1 MDSRSRKK
9 SKGQKLFSN
18 GVVVLVCLILAAQA
32 VFFGKYLID
41 SRRTMRE
48 GQRQEEIQ
56 GSQDNTPG
64 QEGPSARD
72 GSSAQAPPS
81 RSGSQG
87 PSGGADRHGPSI
99 TGQGESSSRR
109 TGGTSYDGQ
118 PGRTSSA
125 TAATRAGS
133 SSDNHPSEQ
142 TFSPVPATTSTPAAD
157 SSPHTDS
164 PRDSRTGYNP
174 TLSYPHDGWS
184 WDRVELNS
192 ADSAALDA
200 LPGIGPYYARQ
211 IIAYRERI
219 GFFADISQLL
229 DIRGMDTARLRRL
242 ADRLYIAPESLRRS
256 PPLYRSLRRQGH
268 RPPPPHPT
276 RNGIHLPGHPRQPH
290 PPAGTGPPARAV
302 LPGDKS
308 TVSRSAPH
316 FYKHLI
322 IRDESTCLVLF
333 VTSAMPAK
341 HTHLR

>member
-1 MDSRSRKK
+1 MWEDMDSRKK
-9 SKGQKLFSN
+9 SKGQRLFSN

-41 SRRTMRE
+41 GRRAMRE
-48 GQRQEEIQ
+48 GPRLEEAQ
-56 GSQDNTPG
+56 APQDNTPG
-64 QEGPSARD
+64 QEGLSARD
-72 GSSAQAPPS
+72 GSSAQALPP
-81 RSGSQG
+81 RTGSQG

-125 TAATRAGS
+125 TAATRPGS

-142 TFSPVPATTSTPAAD
+142 TFSPVPATTSTPATD

-164 PRDSRTGYNP
+164 PRDSRATNHSP
-174 TLSYPHDGWS
+174 TPSYPHDGWS

-211 IIAYRERI
+211 ILAYRERL
-219 GFFADISQLL
+219 GFYADISQLL

-242 ADRLYIAPESLRRS
+242 ADRLYIAPESLR
-256 PPLYRSLRRQGH
+256 PLDLYTMPLDSIAAHPYIGPYAAKGIDRLRR
-268 RPPPPHPT
+268 T
-276 RNGIHLPGHPRQPH
+276 LPEAEFTFRAILDSRIL
-290 PPAGTGPPARAV
+290 PPAQARRLA
-302 LPGDKS
+302 LYFP
-308 TVSRSAPH
+308 
-316 FYKHLI
+316 
-322 IRDESTCLVLF
+322 
-333 VTSAMPAK
+333 VTDQP
-341 HTHLR
+341 

>member
-1 MDSRSRKK
+1 MWEDMDSRKK
-9 SKGQKLFSN
+9 SKGQRLFSN

-41 SRRTMRE
+41 GRRAMWE
-48 GQRQEEIQ
+48 GQRQEEAQ
-56 GSQDNTPG
+56 APQDNVQDNSPA
-64 QEGPSARD
+64 QEGSSAWE
-72 GSSAQAPPS
+72 GQSAQAPPS
-81 RSGSQG
+81 RSGSRSS
-87 PSGGADRHGPSI
+87 SGGTDRHGRTPS
-99 TGQGESSSRR
+99 T
-109 TGGTSYDGQ
+109 
-118 PGRTSSA
+118 
-125 TAATRAGS
+125 TAAARSGS
-133 SSDNHPSEQ
+133 TSGNHPSEQ

-242 ADRLYIAPESLRRS
+242 ADRLYIAPESLR
-256 PPLYRSLRRQGH
+256 PLDLYTMPIDSLAAHPYIGPYAAKGIDRLRRTLSETEFTFQAILDS
-268 RPPPPHPT
+268 R
-276 RNGIHLPGHPRQPH
+276 IL
-290 PPAGTGPPARAV
+290 PPAQARRLA
-302 LPGDKS
+302 LYFP
-308 TVSRSAPH
+308 
-316 FYKHLI
+316 
-322 IRDESTCLVLF
+322 
-333 VTSAMPAK
+333 VTDQP
-341 HTHLR
+341 